1 VFKDRKNVQGGH
13 EAIRPTKVRLDPD
26 AIKQHLNPDQFK
38 IYKLIFNRFVASQM
52 SPAKYRQK
60 EVIVSFMEVDFKSEE
75 SKPVFLGYQLVS
87 GDAVER
93 GSVPKLSIG
102 ETVRVCDIEF
112 KEKKT
117 EPSPRYTEANLIKKL
132 EENGIGRPSTYAHI
146 TQTFFSSR
154 SRREFISSSL

>member
-1 VFKDRKNVQGGH
+1 
-13 EAIRPTKVRLDPD
+13 
-26 AIKQHLNPDQFK
+26 
-38 IYKLIFNRFVASQM
+38 M

-146 TQTFFSSR
+146 TQTLFDR
-154 SRREFISSSL
+154 GYVTREQRKIEATELGLQVYDIIIP